1 MGGSLMFGQKSVKKS
16 PLQKLRDMNW
26 IVVLVLV
33 AIALTGTAMLYS
45 VAGGNMD
52 PWASR
57 HITRFVAMFLLMVFI
72 AMIDI
77 RWWMRFAYP
86 LYFIGIG
93 MLLWVEFAGV
103 TGMGGTRWLDL
114 GVIRL
119 QPSELIKVAVILA
132 IARYFHSLTLFETK
146 KLTSLI
152 IPLMIVALPAVL
164 VVRQPDLGTAILL
177 SAGGIGVLFL
187 AGARAWLFVVGFILS
202 IASIPVAWNF
212 MQNYQKERVLTFLN
226 PERDPLGAGYQ
237 ILQSKIALGS
247 GGTWGKGFME
257 GTQSQLNF
265 LPEMKTDFIFTVLA
279 EEFGMVGGLGILTLF
294 MIVIGYG
301 VVVSLTCRSQFGRLL
316 AAGLSLVVFL
326 YVFINIAMVMGLL
339 PVVGVPLP
347 LVSYGGSAMMTVMIA
362 YGLIFSVAIHRHI
375 NISRKDSFG

>member
-146 KLTSLI
+146 SLTSLI

-212 MQNYQKERVLTFLN
+212 MQNYQKE
-226 PERDPLGAGYQ
+226 
-237 ILQSKIALGS
+237 
-247 GGTWGKGFME
+247 
-257 GTQSQLNF
+257 
-265 LPEMKTDFIFTVLA
+265 
-279 EEFGMVGGLGILTLF
+279 
-294 MIVIGYG
+294 
-301 VVVSLTCRSQFGRLL
+301 
-316 AAGLSLVVFL
+316 
-326 YVFINIAMVMGLL
+326 
-339 PVVGVPLP
+339 
-347 LVSYGGSAMMTVMIA
+347 
-362 YGLIFSVAIHRHI
+362 
-375 NISRKDSFG
+375 

>member
-57 HITRFVAMFLLMVFI
+57 HITRFAALFLLMVFI
-72 AMIDI
+72 AMVDI

-187 AGARAWLFVVGFILS
+187 AGARAWLFVVGFIGGV
-202 IASIPVAWNF
+202 ASIPVAWNF

-347 LVSYGGSAMMTVMIA
+347 LVSYGGSAMMTVMVA